1 MAHERHVFDA
11 TGGRPNRRLI
21 EAARRNPGAAKK
33 SVQIVYEKQ
42 NSCYTG
48 PLAESE
54 LCGLQQAA
62 AWQKERT
69 GKSPLRRFAHN
80 PKRELR
86 QGGKFFTP
94 NGRNPLKCPD
104 SKK

>member
-1 MAHERHVFDA
+1 MAGSPGQDVGAAAKNSLNNSYRYK
-11 TGGRPNRRLI
+11 RRLHL
-21 EAARRNPGAAKK
+21 
-33 SVQIVYEKQ
+33 YEKQ
-42 NSCYTG
+42 NTCYIFRV
-48 PLAESE
+48 AESD
-54 LCGLQQAA
+54 LHDLRRAA
-62 AWQKERT
+62 ARQKERT

-94 NGRNPLKCPD
+94 NGRNPLKNQE